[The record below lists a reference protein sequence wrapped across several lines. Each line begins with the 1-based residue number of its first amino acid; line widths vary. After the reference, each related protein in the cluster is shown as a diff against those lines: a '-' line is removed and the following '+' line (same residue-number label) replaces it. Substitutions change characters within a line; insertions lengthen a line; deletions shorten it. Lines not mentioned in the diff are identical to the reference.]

1 MYYLPRTHYTSMV
14 LHDSNT
20 MEHIFSYLY
29 ADEIMTMTT
38 TTHSMSNM
46 SARREIIECLHAIVQ
61 RQNDEAI
68 EREEQIHLEQLIDA
82 IHPPLPDFPD
92 SD

>member
-46 SARREIIECLHAIVQ
+46 SARREIIECLHAIVE
-61 RQNDEAI
+61 RQTDEAI
-68 EREEQIHLEQLIDA
+68 EREEQMHLGQLIDA